1 VSEDRALL
9 AESAREFLDRWS
21 SSSAVRD
28 FLSTGT
34 EYDEGIWPRMA
45 QLGWPAL
52 IVPEPYGGLGAS
64 LADVAVIAT
73 EIGAHTTA
81 VPFLSSAVLATSAM
95 ALTGPAACADVL
107 KQLAEGSCLATV
119 AIDPAFTRPSA
130 PAAGIVAVRHDT
142 GLTLRGSCA
151 YVPDLLSADHIVV
164 AARTDADE
172 PLLLLVRADA
182 EGVSRAGLELI
193 DLTRRAGTLTLAGV
207 AADDSAVLARGDA
220 ARRAADAVLLRGKI
234 VLAAD
239 SVGAANRALTM
250 AVSYAKQRVQFERPI
265 GSFQAIKHKLAT
277 MFALT
282 EVAGAGIEQAAE
294 FADSVPSS
302 RLVLSAASYALEA
315 SVQVAG
321 DAIQVHGGIGFTW
334 EHDCHLLLKR
344 TLLNEAMLG
353 DVAMLLERIASELL
367 GNAAAGD
374 GITR

>member
-21 SSSAVRD
+21 SSGAVRD
-28 FLSTGT
+28 FLSTSA
-34 EYDEGIWPRMA
+34 EFDERIWPRMA
-45 QLGWPAL
+45 QLGWAAL
-52 IVPEPYGGLGAS
+52 VVPEPHGGLGAS

-73 EIGAHTTA
+73 EIGAHTTV

-95 ALTGPAACADVL
+95 ALTSPAACADVL
-107 KQLAEGSCLATV
+107 KELAEGSCLATV
-119 AIDPAFTRPSA
+119 AIDPAFTRPSL
-130 PAAGIVAVRHDT
+130 PAAGIVAVRHDS
-142 GLTLRGSCA
+142 GLTLRGSCE

-164 AARTDADE
+164 AARTEAGE
-172 PLLLLVRADA
+172 HLLVLMRTDA

-193 DLTRRAGTLTLAGV
+193 DLTRRAGTLTLEDV
-207 AADDSAVLARGDA
+207 TADYSAVLARGDA

-234 VLAAD
+234 MLAAD

-250 AVSYAKQRVQFERPI
+250 AVAYAKQRVQFDRPI

-282 EVAGAGIEQAAE
+282 EVASAGIEQAAE

-302 RLVLSAASYALEA
+302 RLVLSAASYALET

-353 DVAMLLERIASELL
+353 DVAMLRERIASELL
-367 GNAAAGD
+367 DCAAAED
-374 GITR
+374 GIIR